1 MTAHVSPPTT
11 AALDQARQ
19 FLARAVPW
27 CAQGES
33 YINVT
38 WSEVNPG
45 TEKPIF
51 SGRACR
57 TIDDAMRALSWIM
70 LQPGKREIF
79 VCMSSQRTAQEKT
92 SRTGHQYLAPVRNQQ
107 NVVALKSLY
116 LDIDFKGGA
125 HGYDVPDDAVKAL
138 GNFLKVTG
146 LPGPSMIVKS
156 GGGLHVHFTLSR
168 ALPRAEWQPLANA
181 LAQAGKRHGLKA
193 DYQVTIDLA
202 RLLRIPGTE
211 NNKQN
216 TPRPVILVG
225 NPPEIDYPV
234 ERLGEALEP
243 YRAALP
249 TTQQA
254 QSLNYSEFLPPR
266 PALAGVSDLSAG
278 IEKSEYPPIHL
289 DDLARECGF
298 IGEAIATGGQANF
311 NPMWNLTTL
320 VATFTDDARNDA
332 HRMGNRHPGYT
343 KTSTDEFFDRKAR
356 EKDQRGLEFPT
367 CATISATGS
376 KACQT
381 CPHFSKGKSPLSA
394 LPREVA
400 PPAEPPAYADP
411 YADFAGPSF
420 PVAIL
425 PPVLADFVEAQR
437 QAMGADPS
445 ALAMAALTALAGAI
459 HAETKIKVGD
469 GWVEPPIIWTALI
482 GPPSAMKSP
491 IIDKVIKPLRKT
503 DAARDAAWRRQRA
516 LWEQA
521 KVAGSKPG
529 PCPPKPARG
538 LLQDATAEKVAEILS
553 RDAAGSLMAQDE
565 LAGWLEALSG
575 TARGHPRVLSF

>member
-1 MTAHVSPPTT
+1 
-11 AALDQARQ
+11 
-19 FLARAVPW
+19 
-27 CAQGES
+27 
-33 YINVT
+33 
-38 WSEVNPG
+38 
-45 TEKPIF
+45 
-51 SGRACR
+51 
-57 TIDDAMRALSWIM
+57 
-70 LQPGKREIF
+70 
-79 VCMSSQRTAQEKT
+79 
-92 SRTGHQYLAPVRNQQ
+92 
-107 NVVALKSLY
+107 
-116 LDIDFKGGA
+116 
-125 HGYDVPDDAVKAL
+125 
-138 GNFLKVTG
+138 
-146 LPGPSMIVKS
+146 
-156 GGGLHVHFTLSR
+156 
-168 ALPRAEWQPLANA
+168 
-181 LAQAGKRHGLKA
+181 
-193 DYQVTIDLA
+193 
-202 RLLRIPGTE
+202 
-211 NNKQN
+211 
-216 TPRPVILVG
+216 
-225 NPPEIDYPV
+225 
-234 ERLGEALEP
+234 
-243 YRAALP
+243 
-249 TTQQA
+249 
-254 QSLNYSEFLPPR
+254 
-266 PALAGVSDLSAG
+266 
-278 IEKSEYPPIHL
+278 
-289 DDLARECGF
+289 
-298 IGEAIATGGQANF
+298 
-311 NPMWNLTTL
+311 MWNLTTL
-320 VATFTDDARNDA
+320 VATFTDDPRNDA

-343 KTSTDEFFDRKAR
+343 KTSTDEFFDRKTR
-356 EKDQRGLEFPT
+356 EKDQKGLGFPT

-565 LAGWLEALSG
+565 LAGWLGSFERYSSGAPSRAFFLTSWNGGPHLKDRVGQGARDEHAEIRVDNLALGIFGGIQPDRLAALRDLTSDG
-575 TARGHPRVLSF
+575 LLQRFLPVLMRAAERGNERHPVLAAESNYRKLIESVQAAPAITLAFAPDAEDVRKRVLDRLFELEQVQGFPSAVIGAVGKLKGYFGRLAHSSRCGRAQCTRARCNPSRLAMSSPFGLPRLPNGWFSSSCFPTHSASTT